1 MNQPYSVLFDPYA
14 LWAQRAKVLKVN
26 RLGAWAWLVLG
37 LVGVPVR
44 VVPSIMDESWGFA
57 IAGGLLSL
65 AMLGLSFS
73 YFRILRRC
81 KGWKT
86 QPASF
91 EAMRLTDDGLAI
103 GKAYYPWE
111 AVMGFTITGNLRR
124 PQLVL
129 GLQMGVKPD
138 LPVTVGFEEAEAGK
152 RFARLFGVRGPRVHP
167 GTLAIPLP
175 ELDRVLQYYS
185 QGRAMILRSY

>member
-1 MNQPYSVLFDPYA
+1 MFDPPA
-14 LWAQRAKVLKVN
+14 LWAQRAKILKLN
-26 RLGAWAWLVLG
+26 RFGAWVWLVLG
-37 LVGVPVR
+37 LASLPVR
-44 VVPSIMDESWGFA
+44 VVPSIMDRSWGFA

-65 AMLGLSFS
+65 AMLGLSAS
-73 YFRILRRC
+73 YFLILRRC
-81 KGWKT
+81 KVWKT
-86 QPASF
+86 PPASF
-91 EAMRLTDDGLAI
+91 EAMRLTDEGLTI
-103 GKAYYPWE
+103 GRFYYPWA
-111 AVMGFTITGNLRR
+111 AVMSFTITRR

-152 RFARLFGVRGPRVHP
+152 RLMRLFGVRGPRVHP
-167 GTLAIPLP
+167 ATLAIPLA

>member
-1 MNQPYSVLFDPYA
+1 MNQPYSVLFDPQA

-37 LVGVPVR
+37 LAGIPVR
-44 VVPSIMDESWGFA
+44 VVPSIMDRSWGFA
-57 IAGGLLSL
+57 ITGGLLSL
-65 AMLGLSFS
+65 AMLGLSLS
-73 YFRILRRC
+73 YFLILRRC
-81 KGWKT
+81 NVWKT
-86 QPASF
+86 PPASF
-91 EAMRLTDDGLAI
+91 EAMRLTDEGLTVGRAH
-103 GKAYYPWE
+103 YPWA
-111 AVMGFTITGNLRR
+111 AVMSFTITRR

-152 RFARLFGVRGPRVHP
+152 RLLRLFGVRGPRVHP